1 MTVGKSLLLALVLM
15 LGFLVGIPLIPVA
28 IGNGFGDGIILLA
41 RILIGIFVVGGFG
54 LMIYGVIALWG
65 VPL

>member
-15 LGFLVGIPLIPVA
+15 LVFLVGIPLISVA